1 MRDDRKAIPRG
12 GNRNGKPWMILEF
25 GNCEFLHDCG
35 VIPIF
40 VEREFL
46 EEGKLIGDCR
56 AALWAK
62 LVLRVFSHY
71 L

>member
-1 MRDDRKAIPRG
+1 
-12 GNRNGKPWMILEF
+12 MILEF

-40 VEREFL
+40 VERKFL
-46 EEGKLIGDCR
+46 EEGKLVGDCR